1 MRIGFDRNLWEQEHI
16 AEPVIYDQR
25 KHCSLLMSGSSG
37 SGKTVALLS
46 IIHTL
51 SPCDLYFFDFKGDFQ
66 EFEDCKNYK
75 SGDAVIE
82 ALETYHEDF
91 QKARRREFLQPNQRI
106 LVIDEYPALISY
118 LDKKSAE
125 RIKTIIQSLLM
136 LGRGVQKGWGT
147 WICTQRPDAALFG
160 GGGAS
165 RINFM
170 ILLHMGRSTPE
181 DWKMNFSGLEKPDHD
196 YKTGQGFLWA
206 DGYAPRDIII
216 PRITNMEQLRYRVKQ
231 HLNGIWTPEQR

>member
-1 MRIGFDRNLWEQEHI
+1 MRIGYDRILWEQEHI
-16 AEPVIYDQR
+16 AEPVIYDQYT
-25 KHCSLLMSGSSG
+25 SSSILLSGSSG
-37 SGKTVALLS
+37 SGKTIALLYAMHS
-46 IIHTL
+46 L
-51 SPCDLYFFDFKGDFQ
+51 NPCDLYFFDFKGDFQ
-66 EFEDCKNYK
+66 EFSECKNYK

-82 ALETYHEDF
+82 ALEAYHEDF
-91 QKARRREFLQPNQRI
+91 QKARRREYLQTSQRI

-170 ILLHMGRSTPE
+170 ILLHMGRSTAD
-181 DWKMNFSGLEKPDHD
+181 DWKMNFAGLEKPNHD
-196 YKTGQGFLWA
+196 FKTGQGFVWV

-216 PRITNMEQLRYRVKQ
+216 PHITNLDQLVFRVKQ
-231 HLNGIWTPEQR
+231 HLNGVWTTE